1 MTGPLL
7 FFVLPGRR
15 SLKTQWI
22 CAPFQFHSVPFCC
35 KRLLYCVY
43 QTGNASESEKEEANL
58 AKSGLKSVAATHPY
72 RAPSKRGLWQRIVDH
87 RVLYLMFLPVIA
99 YYVIFRYWP
108 IVLAWIVAFKDLQLG
123 TGVFSSEWV
132 GFDNFRMIFEDPEIV
147 NVLRNTVEISLLR
160 ILVGFFPPIILAI
173 MFHDLASN
181 RMKKWLQSAVYIPH
195 FFSWVIVYGIVF
207 AFFSTGSGFVN
218 NVLAWM
224 GYTRF
229 EFFLSES
236 WFRPLLLGSALW
248 KEIGWSTIIYLA
260 ALTTV
265 DPQLYEAATID
276 GAGPIKR
283 ITAITLPSILPVI
296 TFVLCISLGN
306 ILFAGGEQI
315 LLFYNKAV
323 LDSADVIETWVYREG
338 LNRLQF
344 SIGTAVGVFQSI
356 IGMVFIIS
364 SNFIAKKY
372 TGRGIW

>member
-1 MTGPLL
+1 MAKSSLKSIAAL
-7 FFVLPGRR
+7 HPGR
-15 SLKTQWI
+15 
-22 CAPFQFHSVPFCC
+22 
-35 KRLLYCVY
+35 
-43 QTGNASESEKEEANL
+43 
-58 AKSGLKSVAATHPY
+58 AA
-72 RAPSKRGLWQRIVDH
+72 APSKRSLWQRIVDH

-123 TGVFSSEWV
+123 TGVFNSEWV
-132 GFDNFRMIFEDPEIV
+132 GFGNFRIMFEDPEIV

-160 ILVGFFPPIILAI
+160 IVVGFFPPIILAI
-173 MFHDLASN
+173 MFHDLASS
-181 RMKKWLQSAVYIPH
+181 RLKKWLQSAVYIPH

-218 NVLAWM
+218 NVLAWL
-224 GYTRF
+224 GYNRF
-229 EFFLSES
+229 EFFLSET

-276 GAGPIKR
+276 GAGPMKR